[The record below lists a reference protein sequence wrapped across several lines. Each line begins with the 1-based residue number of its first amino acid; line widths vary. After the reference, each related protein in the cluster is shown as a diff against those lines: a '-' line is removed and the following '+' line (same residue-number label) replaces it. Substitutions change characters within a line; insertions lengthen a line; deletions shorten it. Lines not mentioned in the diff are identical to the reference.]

1 MRFVLFAILVGF
13 PVLDLY
19 ASVRF
24 AHWSGVPLW
33 AWLTASTLSGFTL
46 LRAERGAFRAHTVA
60 ALHGEQPLFRGLV
73 DSGRKVLAGLL
84 FIMPGVISDAFAV
97 ALLLLPIN
105 TNDRFAG
112 PRGGD
117 AIEGDFR
124 RIDR

>member
-33 AWLTASTLSGFTL
+33 AWLTASTLAGFTL
-46 LRAERGAFRAHTVA
+46 IRAERGAFRAHTVA

-84 FIMPGVISDAFAV
+84 FIMPGIVSDGLAL

-105 TNDRFAG
+105 TNGRFAHSHA
-112 PRGGD
+112 GD

>member
-19 ASVRF
+19 ASLRF

-33 AWLTASTLSGFTL
+33 AWLTASTLSGFML
-46 LRAERGAFRAHTVA
+46 LRSERGAFRAHTVA

-105 TNDRFAG
+105 TSERYAN
-112 PRGGD
+112 PRGAD

-124 RIDR
+124 RNDR